1 MKVVL
6 ITGASSGIGYM
17 AAKLLAEKG
26 NIVYGAARRVEKI
39 EELRPFGVIPVR
51 MDITD
56 ESSIRSCVE
65 KIISEQGR
73 IDVLV
78 NNAGYGYYGAIETV
92 AIEEAKKQF
101 DVNLF
106 GTARLTQLVLPY
118 MREQHNGRI
127 VNVASIAGRMTL
139 YLGAWYHASKYA
151 LEAFSDALR
160 MEVKPFGIDVSIVEP
175 GGIRTDWGLVAA
187 DNLIASSCGSV
198 YEKHAVN
205 QAGLMRNAYS
215 GNMLSKPELIAG
227 AIVKAVSSRRPKCR
241 YTLGRGAFSLLLLH
255 GILPS
260 RVWDSVVRKVFSSV
274 HLR

>member
-39 EELRPFGVIPVR
+39 EELVPFGVIPVR

-205 QAGLMRNAYS
+205 QAGLMRSAYS

-260 RVWDSVVRKVFSSV
+260 RVWDSIVRKVFSSV
-274 HLR
+274 HL

>member
-51 MDITD
+51 LDITD
-56 ESSIRSCVE
+56 ESSILSCVE

-260 RVWDSVVRKVFSSV
+260 RVWDSVIRKVFSSV
-274 HLR
+274 HL

>member
-73 IDVLV
+73 IGALV

-274 HLR
+274 HL

>member
-73 IDVLV
+73 IDALV

>member
-39 EELRPFGVIPVR
+39 EELRSFGVIPVR

-73 IDVLV
+73 IDALV

-106 GTARLTQLVLPY
+106 GMARLTQLVLPY

-175 GGIRTDWGLVAA
+175 SGIRTDWGLVAA

>member
-73 IDVLV
+73 IDALV

-160 MEVKPFGIDVSIVEP
+160 IEVKPFGIDVSIVEP

-274 HLR
+274 HL

>member
-17 AAKLLAEKG
+17 GAKLLAEKG

-39 EELRPFGVIPVR
+39 EELVPFGVIPVR

-106 GTARLTQLVLPY
+106 GTARLTQLVL
-118 MREQHNGRI
+118 
-127 VNVASIAGRMTL
+127 
-139 YLGAWYHASKYA
+139 
-151 LEAFSDALR
+151 
-160 MEVKPFGIDVSIVEP
+160 
-175 GGIRTDWGLVAA
+175 
-187 DNLIASSCGSV
+187 LI
-198 YEKHAVN
+198 
-205 QAGLMRNAYS
+205 
-215 GNMLSKPELIAG
+215 
-227 AIVKAVSSRRPKCR
+227 
-241 YTLGRGAFSLLLLH
+241 
-255 GILPS
+255 
-260 RVWDSVVRKVFSSV
+260 
-274 HLR
+274 

>member
-274 HLR
+274 HL

>member
-73 IDVLV
+73 IDALV

-274 HLR
+274 HL

>member
-73 IDVLV
+73 IDALV

-215 GNMLSKPELIAG
+215 GNMFSKPELIAG

-274 HLR
+274 HL

>member
-17 AAKLLAEKG
+17 GAKLLAEKG

-39 EELRPFGVIPVR
+39 EELVPFGVIPVR

-73 IDVLV
+73 IDALV

-151 LEAFSDALR
+151 VDAFYDALR

-205 QAGLMRNAYS
+205 QAGLMRSAYS

-260 RVWDSVVRKVFSSV
+260 RVWDSIVRKVFSSV
-274 HLR
+274 HL

>member
-51 MDITD
+51 LDITD
-56 ESSIRSCVE
+56 ESSILSCVE

-127 VNVASIAGRMTL
+127 VNVASIAGRRTL

-260 RVWDSVVRKVFSSV
+260 RVWDSVIRKVFSSV
-274 HLR
+274 HL

>member
-1 MKVVL
+1 M
-6 ITGASSGIGYM
+6 G
-17 AAKLLAEKG
+17 AKLLAEKG

-39 EELRPFGVIPVR
+39 EELVPFGVIPVR

-56 ESSIRSCVE
+56 ESSILSCVE

-187 DNLIASSCGSV
+187 DNFIASSCGSV

-205 QAGLMRNAYS
+205 QAGLMRSAYS

-260 RVWDSVVRKVFSSV
+260 RVWDSIVRKVFSSV
-274 HLR
+274 HL

>member
-73 IDVLV
+73 IDALV

-205 QAGLMRNAYS
+205 QAGLMRSAYS

-274 HLR
+274 HL

>member
-51 MDITD
+51 LDITD
-56 ESSIRSCVE
+56 ESSILSCVE

-73 IDVLV
+73 IDALV